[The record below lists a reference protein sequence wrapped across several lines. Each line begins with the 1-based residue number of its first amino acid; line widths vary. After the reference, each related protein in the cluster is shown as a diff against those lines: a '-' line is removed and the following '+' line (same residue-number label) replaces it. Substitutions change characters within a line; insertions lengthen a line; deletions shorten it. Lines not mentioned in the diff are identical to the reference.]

1 MGDIQLRA
9 EDARSAASDMT
20 KAANEAE
27 AQFNNTRSR
36 LTDLENSFKG
46 QTATNFEA
54 KFVEWRKN
62 ATDLIDSLNGL
73 AKFLSTAANTI
84 EQTDADIAKQLNT

>member
-36 LTDLENSFKG
+36 LTDLANSFKG